1 MLQGFSGY
9 LQSDGYS
16 AYNAVDTAIRV
27 GCWAHARRKWVECFP
42 NGIAQ
47 DGSVSS
53 RALAIVEQIF
63 AVEKGLKEQSATE
76 RQKQRDLRIR
86 PLLQEYWSLLE
97 SFEAEKDTN
106 LYKAQ
111 NYSINQRPY
120 LDAVLLDGRL
130 ELTNNLAERTVK
142 PFVMARKNFLFCDT
156 AKGADSSAL
165 CFSVIETAKRNDLD
179 PFAYL
184 LYLLEE
190 LPKLGDQP
198 TEEELQPL
206 LPWAKALPK
215 YCRK

>member
-1 MLQGFSGY
+1 MQTEY
-9 LQSDGYS
+9 
-16 AYNAVDTAIRV
+16 A
-27 GCWAHARRKWVECFP
+27 
-42 NGIAQ
+42 
-47 DGSVSS
+47 
-53 RALAIVEQIF
+53 
-63 AVEKGLKEQSATE
+63 LKEQSATE
-76 RQKQRDLRIR
+76 RQTQRDLRIQ
-86 PLLQEYWSLLE
+86 PLLRQYWSLLE

-111 NYSINQRPY
+111 TYSINQRHY

-165 CFSVIETAKRNDLD
+165 CFSIIETAKRNGLD